1 MFLILF
7 MFSFFSLPSQI
18 ILYNFSSLFWS
29 QFLFFFFTLLK
40 PSLFCLLFSCTSE
53 AELSHLT
60 FVTLNFKKIISVP
73 CNNSTFPYFINPSN
87 NYSIF
92 SQTPIFPHQPLLYFQ
107 WMTFFSISWING
119 SQNRT
124 SSSFFY
130 HVYSLP
136 TFILIYLAFPSGMKT
151 EFSESLSLR
160 LASSVRH
167 LTPFIVSF

>member
-1 MFLILF
+1 
-7 MFSFFSLPSQI
+7 MFSLFSLPSQI

-29 QFLFFFFTLLK
+29 QFLFFSTLLK
-40 PSLFCLLFSCTSE
+40 PSLLCLLFSCTSE

-60 FVTLNFKKIISVP
+60 FVTINFKIISVP

-87 NYSIF
+87 NYFIF

-107 WMTFFSISWING
+107 WMTFFSISWIND

-124 SSSFFY
+124 SSSFLY
-130 HVYSLP
+130 HVYCSP
-136 TFILIYLAFPSGMKT
+136 KFILIYLAFPSGMKT
-151 EFSESLSLR
+151 EFSEFLHLR